1 MKASHIRPSAG
12 RPGLL
17 PGLLVLLMLLWPAA
31 AVHAAAPAQDGP
43 QPLLLGEFGRAS
55 LDEGQSVSYSLV
67 TPVDGTYTV
76 VYTGDGDPADF
87 ALVIAGAD
95 GAELYNDA
103 MQIETLIDLTAGEY
117 LLTFTAQAKAELAF
131 LVGIEAGSMSEDSG
145 EPGELFN
152 GGVFVTSDVG
162 NPLYATL
169 TIEPSSYPQQVALL
183 VQGGEGDVYSAEVYS
198 EDFDYWS
205 TYTDES
211 EVVQFP
217 TTGGVYEVT
226 ITPVEG
232 GSELQVSVFLSGPAP
247 VLEMGVETSG
257 ELTEAGDSDTYQFEV
272 TTAGASVMVQAGAE
286 DGADL
291 TVAAGA
297 EPDSETWYE
306 YSFGDEPAMLQF
318 IAPQAGTYFVKI
330 STDSE
335 AGAAYT
341 VLAEQGEAAATLSAN
356 SPVQGS
362 VEEGGQ
368 VGYLLEVTEPD
379 QFVAVAL
386 AGPADQDLDITMARF
401 EEGEQV
407 ASDSSYASG
416 SREIVALF
424 SEQPGIYIITVDG
437 SYATDSDFTIIATIG
452 ALADIMGD
460 GAIAPADD
468 GAAADEPGADTG
480 LSEQW
485 ATSAEASSQYGDE
498 DWSAQQATGE
508 PDTLDGGDTP
518 TAWAAAFADSEAES
532 LVLAFDVPVIPAGIE
547 IYENYNPGAIARI
560 EVLDPNTDEWVV
572 VWEGTAE
579 TAGEDVAVFSPA
591 LTAVDFATSQVR
603 LTIDEPAIV
612 GWNEIDAVKLIGSV
626 E

>member
-1 MKASHIRPSAG
+1 MKASHIRPSVG
-12 RPGLL
+12 RAGLL
-17 PGLLVLLMLLWPAA
+17 TGLLVLLMLLSPAA
-31 AVHAAAPAQDGP
+31 ALHAAAPAQDGP
-43 QPLLLGEFGRAS
+43 QSLLLGEFGRAS

-67 TPVDGTYTV
+67 TPMDGTYTV
-76 VYTGDGDPADF
+76 VYTGDGDPAAF
-87 ALVIAGAD
+87 GLVIAGTD

-226 ITPVEG
+226 VTPVEG

-272 TTAGASVMVQAGAE
+272 TTAGASVMVQAGAD

-341 VLAEQGEAAATLSAN
+341 VLADQGEAAATLSAN
-356 SPVQGS
+356 SPVAGIGRRRRPGRLPARDHGAGPVRRRCAGRAHRPGS
-362 VEEGGQ
+362 RHHHGALRRWRTGGQ
-368 VGYLLEVTEPD
+368 R
-379 QFVAVAL
+379 QFLCIGL
-386 AGPADQDLDITMARF
+386 A
-401 EEGEQV
+401 
-407 ASDSSYASG
+407 
-416 SREIVALF
+416 
-424 SEQPGIYIITVDG
+424 
-437 SYATDSDFTIIATIG
+437 
-452 ALADIMGD
+452 
-460 GAIAPADD
+460 
-468 GAAADEPGADTG
+468 
-480 LSEQW
+480 
-485 ATSAEASSQYGDE
+485 
-498 DWSAQQATGE
+498 
-508 PDTLDGGDTP
+508 
-518 TAWAAAFADSEAES
+518 
-532 LVLAFDVPVIPAGIE
+532 
-547 IYENYNPGAIARI
+547 
-560 EVLDPNTDEWVV
+560 
-572 VWEGTAE
+572 
-579 TAGEDVAVFSPA
+579 
-591 LTAVDFATSQVR
+591 
-603 LTIDEPAIV
+603 
-612 GWNEIDAVKLIGSV
+612 
-626 E
+626 